1 MKTFRKIF
9 IGTVL
14 LFYLNGCQKALEA
27 YLGFPMQPE
36 NIDAEFVPG
45 LNVFG
50 LIKAGPS
57 MDTLNHFF
65 EVHRILHVFDTA
77 ATMTVDEA
85 TIELTRHRDGNPSI
99 DYQLRSIANGRYTSP
114 FITTKAGDYW
124 EYRCSYDTFLITAT
138 TRVPNQPKI
147 MDGSLSFAENQLV
160 FTIEPD
166 TMAYMYDIYYLS
178 SDDFVFQRKIPQQAI
193 PTEVILDIK
202 QVANTAG
209 GLLYVIAYD
218 ANYERYHTTANTFF
232 KPNAFRPRFSTVNGG
247 YGCFGSAHIMELQF

>member
-1 MKTFRKIF
+1 MKTLLKIF
-9 IGTVL
+9 IGTGL
-14 LFYLNGCQKALEA
+14 LFSLSGCQKAMEA
-27 YLGFPMQPE
+27 YLGFPMQPD
-36 NIDAEFVPG
+36 NIDAEFKPG

-77 ATMTVDEA
+77 ATMTLDEA
-85 TIELTRHRDGNPSI
+85 QIELTRHRDGNPSI

-114 FITTKAGDYW
+114 FITTEAGDYW
-124 EYRCSYDTFLITAT
+124 EYQCIYDTFLIKAT

-147 MDGSLSFAENQLV
+147 MDGSFYFAGNKLH
-160 FTIEPD
+160 FTLEPD
-166 TMAYMYDIYYLS
+166 TTAYMYDIYYLS
-178 SDDFVFQRKIPQQAI
+178 SDDFVHQRKIPQQPD
-193 PTEVILDIK
+193 PTAVTLEVK
-202 QVANTAG
+202 TEPYTQG

-232 KPNAFRPRFSTVNGG
+232 KPNAYRPRFSTVNGG
-247 YGCFGSAHIMELQF
+247 YGCFGSAHILEKQF